1 MLNKMNTNT
10 EIDSWLVAIEPESEI
25 ANDDI
30 WEPGFE
36 VDRQIVQSKLGPFTK
51 FFLRPTHFIK
61 RFYHTVY
68 PIPIEEWHSIEEV
81 ILYDGF
87 CTIKMSLDI
96 RFQATY
102 SYALSNI
109 EILSE
114 LNEHIK
120 NAYQE
125 LAIDI
130 VNKELLN
137 LSDGAWV
144 QEGLDPV
151 EKKICS
157 AISEMLILQNI
168 QSQVMCRLKPEFK
181 DFPNTKFAKENV
193 FLSVLKKSFEFD
205 EKEKDELFRQQQEE
219 EKQLIEQKRLQL
231 KQFNEFAEVNRQKLA
246 QQAEN
251 NKKLLI
257 QQEQQ
262 LAEQYQIK
270 KRIHVEKVKHNN
282 GLKEMTLVAELEEKE
297 RHQARIRVKEEQE
310 KIKSIE
316 HQIKLKEI
324 ELEARIT
331 EYEKKQARW
340 RDVKDS
346 THAEELDLKQRQ
358 KQLEFSTDMSA
369 KKRYE
374 LQRLSMQEESYATRK
389 KADVY
394 LKREIE
400 LLELEK
406 QRLILQS
413 SIKEYKKE
421 DDEQQDDS

>member
-193 FLSVLKKSFEFD
+193 FLVYLKKALNLM
-205 EKEKDELFRQQQEE
+205 KK
-219 EKQLIEQKRLQL
+219 KRMSC
-231 KQFNEFAEVNRQKLA
+231 FV
-246 QQAEN
+246 N
-251 NKKLLI
+251 NKK
-257 QQEQQ
+257 
-262 LAEQYQIK
+262 K
-270 KRIHVEKVKHNN
+270 KSNSLNRNDY
-282 GLKEMTLVAELEEKE
+282 
-297 RHQARIRVKEEQE
+297 
-310 KIKSIE
+310 S
-316 HQIKLKEI
+316 
-324 ELEARIT
+324 
-331 EYEKKQARW
+331 
-340 RDVKDS
+340 
-346 THAEELDLKQRQ
+346 
-358 KQLEFSTDMSA
+358 
-369 KKRYE
+369 
-374 LQRLSMQEESYATRK
+374 
-389 KADVY
+389 
-394 LKREIE
+394 
-400 LLELEK
+400 
-406 QRLILQS
+406 
-413 SIKEYKKE
+413 
-421 DDEQQDDS
+421 